1 VQIVRRPPT
10 VGKEQ
15 QAEPHLRDKQRLD
28 EGEAVPEEPTRVPV
42 PEERNCAPNR
52 RCCGGDEDEKP
63 DDLVRAKHRRKDRL
77 AAMVTEGQ
85 EAPDFELTSDSGE
98 RVRLSQFRGRPVVL
112 YFYPKDDTPG
122 CTAQACGIR
131 DTFEDFEQ
139 SGAVV
144 LGVSPDEESSHV
156 KFKQKYGLP
165 FTLLADPEHEV
176 ADEYGVWGERKYMG
190 KTYWGVER
198 STFLIDEN
206 GRVSKVMR
214 RVKPDTHADQVLAAL
229 AA

>member
-1 VQIVRRPPT
+1 
-10 VGKEQ
+10 
-15 QAEPHLRDKQRLD
+15 
-28 EGEAVPEEPTRVPV
+28 
-42 PEERNCAPNR
+42 
-52 RCCGGDEDEKP
+52 
-63 DDLVRAKHRRKDRL
+63 
-77 AAMVTEGQ
+77 MVTEGQ

-131 DTFEDFEQ
+131 DSYEDFEKN
-139 SGAVV
+139 GAVV

-176 ADEYGVWGERKYMG
+176 ANEYGVWGERKYMG